1 MRALVIGG
9 TGPTGHFMVNG
20 LIDRGFKVAILHTG
34 RHEVDE
40 IPPEVEHIHTDP
52 FSTTAL
58 ASALRG
64 RTFDVLIATYGRLR
78 RIAELTRDHTEQF
91 ISIGG
96 VPAYSGYMNA
106 PVWSPAGLP
115 VPTAEDAPLVQDEA
129 EDAKG
134 WRIVRTEERV
144 FDQHPDAIHFRY
156 PIVYGKYQ
164 LAPREWCIVRRLLDG
179 RRRMIVPDD
188 GLSLYCHGYA
198 GNLAHAVLLAVDQ
211 ADRARGKIF
220 NVGDV
225 EQLTLRQI
233 IEIIAAALGREI
245 ELVSMPNSLA
255 LPARPLLAQPW
266 STHRVMDLTLIR
278 STLGYEDAWPPRE
291 ALASV
296 ARWLAANPPEPGG
309 TTERILH
316 DPFDYA
322 AEDRLMDQWE
332 QAVSGIELPKFH
344 REPGFSVAYSG
355 PGGKAR
361 RSEWTG

>member
-1 MRALVIGG
+1 
-9 TGPTGHFMVNG
+9 
-20 LIDRGFKVAILHTG
+20 
-34 RHEVDE
+34 
-40 IPPEVEHIHTDP
+40 
-52 FSTTAL
+52 
-58 ASALRG
+58 
-64 RTFDVLIATYGRLR
+64 
-78 RIAELTRDHTEQF
+78 
-91 ISIGG
+91 
-96 VPAYSGYMNA
+96 
-106 PVWSPAGLP
+106 
-115 VPTAEDAPLVQDEA
+115 
-129 EDAKG
+129 
-134 WRIVRTEERV
+134 
-144 FDQHPDAIHFRY
+144 
-156 PIVYGKYQ
+156 
-164 LAPREWCIVRRLLDG
+164 
-179 RRRMIVPDD
+179 MIVPDD
-188 GLSLYCHGYA
+188 GLSLYQHGYA

-233 IEIIAAALGREI
+233 IEIIAAALGKEI

-291 ALASV
+291 ALGSV

-332 QAVSGIELPKFH
+332 RAVSGIELPEFS

-355 PGGKAR
+355 PGGRAR
-361 RSEWTG
+361 SSAWTG